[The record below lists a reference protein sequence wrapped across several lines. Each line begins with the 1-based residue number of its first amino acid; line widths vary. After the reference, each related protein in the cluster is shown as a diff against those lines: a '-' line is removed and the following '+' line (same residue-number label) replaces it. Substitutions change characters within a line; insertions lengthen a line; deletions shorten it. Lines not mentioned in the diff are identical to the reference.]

1 MSPWDLDRVQ
11 CCITHNVS
19 GFFPGFLEGSFSTL
33 GISHVIA
40 VSMSFLPSPLNH
52 IWAYANERAQ
62 DGGCS
67 YQTMWWGWALSHR
80 ITTWPPRSGRATDKW
95 PMSQQ
100 TRLAVMKP
108 QQKLYSKLSG
118 ASRLGNASVCQKGD
132 VSWFFRK
139 RAWKV
144 SLWHPPRSCPMCLY
158 IWLVLIVSFI
168 IKL

>member
-108 QQKLYSKLSG
+108 QQKLWIPVAQVIFLDSDGKVTYPKDKVVFMILSDLILYISSFG
-118 ASRLGNASVCQKGD
+118 W
-132 VSWFFRK
+132 SWF
-139 RAWKV
+139 
-144 SLWHPPRSCPMCLY
+144 L
-158 IWLVLIVSFI
+158 SFI